1 MPPMRVA
8 YDPEA
13 TVKLD
18 VTEQDFRRT
27 PGGRALKARVYRP
40 KGDGP
45 FPVLLDLHGG
55 AWNEKNRLA
64 NETMDRAVASSG
76 VLVAAIDLTLAAEA
90 PYPASVQDANYG
102 VRWLKSRAAQWGGN
116 PATLGLLGSS
126 TGGHLALLVGMRPGD
141 ARYSALPL
149 TGGSAI
155 DASVA
160 FIATRSPVSD
170 PYARY
175 LHAEKMERDPMVQK
189 TRRWFVPW
197 ETIHEANPQEM
208 LERREKVALP
218 PLLVMQG
225 ALDENVLPAFQEKF
239 AAAWRAAGG
248 DCTLEVFEDCPHL
261 WIDTPGPQTERAHAM
276 VKAFIARS
284 LKKLP
289 LAA

>member
-1 MPPMRVA
+1 MRVA

-13 TVKLD
+13 TVALD
-18 VTEQDFRRT
+18 VTEQDFRRA

-175 LHAEKMERDPMVQK
+175 LHAEEMEREPMVQK

-248 DCTLEVFEDCPHL
+248 DCTLEVFEGCPHL

>member
-13 TVKLD
+13 TVALD
-18 VTEQDFRRT
+18 VTEQDFRRA

-141 ARYSALPL
+141 ARYNALPL

-155 DASVA
+155 HASVA

-175 LHAEKMERDPMVQK
+175 LHAEKLKREPMVQK

-197 ETIHEANPQEM
+197 EAIHEANPQEM

-248 DCTLEVFEDCPHL
+248 DCTLEVFEGCPHL